1 MAVHGAVLRTRSV
14 RAGNDGAR
22 LGNHR
27 ETGQTC
33 HSVMKQTAKD
43 RKEFA
48 AYVRGDHPDVESF
61 RRYVLAELR
70 CAVQRA
76 RYVTKKIEAIGTALN
91 TRVIGPELALAWMNE
106 NHLEDFVIP
115 SEPPWQRLEELATV
129 AVDRGGA
136 VDAKESQTP
145 TGD

>member
-1 MAVHGAVLRTRSV
+1 MNPSATDLKKER
-14 RAGNDGAR
+14 
-22 LGNHR
+22 
-27 ETGQTC
+27 Q
-33 HSVMKQTAKD
+33 
-43 RKEFA
+43 EFA
-48 AYVRGDHPDVESF
+48 ACVRGDHPDVESF

-76 RYVTKKIEAIGTALN
+76 RYVTSKIEAIGTALN
-91 TRVIGPELALAWMNE
+91 TRVIGPEDALAWMNE
-106 NHLEDFVIP
+106 DHLEDFVIP

-145 TGD
+145 TGG